1 MRPLFLAVVFL
12 ALAISA
18 IGCGGGA
25 PVVRPTRSGPLTAR
39 ELYPMGEEYIW
50 TYDIDTGTG
59 LTTLGIRRVVRAEAP
74 RFTLQ
79 MDGERDEHVYE
90 LREGGIYDVGES
102 LWVLRD
108 PITVGQEW
116 PSRGGRTARITEVG
130 QEIDVG
136 AGHFE
141 DCIEVRETGSETG
154 PDFRTVYCPEQGPVL
169 VESHQSLQL
178 SERGLTVRSELRM
191 EVQRGMEDVEQP
203 EEIEGPGR

>member
-1 MRPLFLAVVFL
+1 MQRTLVL
-12 ALAISA
+12 ALLLTA
-18 IGCGGGA
+18 CGGGTSQ
-25 PVVRPTRSGPLTAR
+25 VRPTRTGPLTAR
-39 ELYPMGEEYIW
+39 ELYPLGEEYIW

-59 LTTLGIRRVVRAEAP
+59 LTTLGIRRVTRAASP
-74 RFTLQ
+74 SFTLQ

-90 LREGGIYDVGES
+90 LRDEGIWDAGEG

-108 PITVGQEW
+108 PIRAGQEW

-130 QEIDVG
+130 QSIDVA
-136 AGHFE
+136 AGHFD
-141 DCIEVRETGSETG
+141 DCVEVRETGSDTG

-169 VESHQSLQL
+169 VESHQALQL

>member
-1 MRPLFLAVVFL
+1 MRTLLV
-12 ALAISA
+12 ALVSFA
-18 IGCGGGA
+18 IGCGGA
-25 PVVRPTRSGPLTAR
+25 SSAVRPRRSGPLMAR
-39 ELYPMGEEYIW
+39 ELYPMGEDYIW

-59 LTTLGIRRVVRAEAP
+59 LTTLGIRRVVRAEGP

-90 LREGGIYDVGES
+90 LREQGIWDAGES

-203 EEIEGPGR
+203 EEIAGPGGR